1 MPPKHGY
8 HCEECSAPL
17 VPVYALYACRVPV
30 CPYARK
36 GKGKMHWT
44 LDNEGKGKR
53 TLNLQGEEQ
62 DHVGKGKRTLNLQGE
77 EQDRMH
83 HWRGSLEITAVAS
96 TPMPQAQSS
105 EGNIA
110 RLEGGTEVLLRPKRR
125 LRPLSKMPGRAA
137 LGLAPSLQSA
147 TRAMSSRWMMDENE
161 RCAEREPA
169 AAPLH
174 RVLLFCCFAPP
185 ALAPNYV
192 R

>member
-1 MPPKHGY
+1 MPPKRY
-8 HCEECSAPL
+8 QCAECRAPL
-17 VPVYALYACRVPV
+17 VPVYVLYACRVLV
-30 CPYARK
+30 GLYARK
-36 GKGKMHWT
+36 GKGKRTWT

-125 LRPLSKMPGRAA
+125 LRPLHSASKMPGRLA
-137 LGLAPSLQSA
+137 LGLGPLVTEVGYTSGSGSSDSHDPAESPIGDTRHEFSTLKFINFLQG
-147 TRAMSSRWMMDENE
+147 
-161 RCAEREPA
+161 
-169 AAPLH
+169 
-174 RVLLFCCFAPP
+174 
-185 ALAPNYV
+185 
-192 R
+192 